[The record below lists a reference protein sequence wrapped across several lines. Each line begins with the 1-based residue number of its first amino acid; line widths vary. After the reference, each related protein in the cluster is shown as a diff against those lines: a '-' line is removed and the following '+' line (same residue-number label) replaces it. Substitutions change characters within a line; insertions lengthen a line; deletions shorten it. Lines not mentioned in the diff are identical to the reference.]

1 MKISTFHTIFKS
13 RRTFENNSGN
23 TTKRSLLSVGLKMMI
38 GVGIVSNLCIG
49 GLLYMNFMTA
59 KQVSGKTGNLLQFTS
74 DMNTNLKS
82 KIVDLQKKYLDIPK
96 QLKVDADASIKEWI
110 TTRFTVKK
118 ETLVKGRDN
127 YRKLFNRSER
137 RDITKGR
144 FLVQSKENQLVLSKG
159 ILDKEGNFT
168 DSVNRIH
175 LVSTSPDQDSQKIK
189 TYIETA
195 IQDASSEDALKQKIL
210 NLQSMLADEAIAA
223 ETSRN
228 EILYKVEEIEK
239 KKASLVQFKRQK
251 QYSINLIA
259 VAAILLNLVMLH
271 FMAWFLVE
279 KPLRSLTRAIKS
291 ITSGETVTIPFQNKK
306 DQIGILA
313 GALKRFQT
321 ALTNLKKED
330 QRKLKEKQI
339 IQELIQNMS
348 LLIEKLQKKATQM
361 KEHAFELNGIAAQT
375 ENQTQNATQS
385 AIKTV
390 EQTDAVS
397 YSTSQLQSAVQDIS
411 IQITKQNDL
420 VEDINDAITKSR
432 KDIDGLTAASEEI
445 NEIVKIVKNIAG
457 ETKLLALNAR
467 IEAARSGAAG
477 KGFTVVAREVRALSM
492 QTEEANEDIADK
504 IESIQA
510 ASSII
515 IEHTQKIESRI
526 QRLLEAST
534 HISAAVEEQGT
545 VTVGISENAQATSH
559 DIKDVSSRISRVQE
573 AAQTTSRFAQNVQAY
588 SEEIASELSDL
599 LAGTR
604 EKLSKIGIAD
614 SLSKPEHKYPGSG
627 PARNRMVKIG
637 KAA

>member
-239 KKASLVQFKRQK
+239 KRP
-251 QYSINLIA
+251 
-259 VAAILLNLVMLH
+259 LL
-271 FMAWFLVE
+271 F
-279 KPLRSLTRAIKS
+279 
-291 ITSGETVTIPFQNKK
+291 
-306 DQIGILA
+306 
-313 GALKRFQT
+313 
-321 ALTNLKKED
+321 NLK
-330 QRKLKEKQI
+330 
-339 IQELIQNMS
+339 
-348 LLIEKLQKKATQM
+348 
-361 KEHAFELNGIAAQT
+361 
-375 ENQTQNATQS
+375 
-385 AIKTV
+385 
-390 EQTDAVS
+390 
-397 YSTSQLQSAVQDIS
+397 
-411 IQITKQNDL
+411 
-420 VEDINDAITKSR
+420 
-432 KDIDGLTAASEEI
+432 
-445 NEIVKIVKNIAG
+445 
-457 ETKLLALNAR
+457 
-467 IEAARSGAAG
+467 
-477 KGFTVVAREVRALSM
+477 
-492 QTEEANEDIADK
+492 DK
-504 IESIQA
+504 
-510 ASSII
+510 SSIPSI
-515 IEHTQKIESRI
+515 
-526 QRLLEAST
+526 
-534 HISAAVEEQGT
+534 
-545 VTVGISENAQATSH
+545 
-559 DIKDVSSRISRVQE
+559 
-573 AAQTTSRFAQNVQAY
+573 
-588 SEEIASELSDL
+588 
-599 LAGTR
+599 
-604 EKLSKIGIAD
+604 
-614 SLSKPEHKYPGSG
+614 
-627 PARNRMVKIG
+627 
-637 KAA
+637 